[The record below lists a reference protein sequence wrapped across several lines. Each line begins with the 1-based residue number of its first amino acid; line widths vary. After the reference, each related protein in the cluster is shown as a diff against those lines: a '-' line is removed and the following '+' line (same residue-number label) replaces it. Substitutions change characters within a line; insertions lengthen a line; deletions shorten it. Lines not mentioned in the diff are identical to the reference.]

1 MTTLCLTS
9 YGHRLVE
16 TAPKAL
22 ASLMG
27 GKHQPDRI
35 ILYIAEKDRQ
45 FVSDQ
50 FKRLPVEIR
59 IVPDYMSHKK
69 FCGLTDRSLDDDFI
83 VIVDDD
89 LHYKEYFWDKLWQK
103 YEQHKDE
110 TPFIV
115 CNRAQTISLR
125 KYFERKFVMRDD
137 PDTGRYIFG
146 SGSGLLIPPRT
157 LRIDGDTLKAG
168 FDNFPH
174 CDETYYSLLCL
185 KNGINI
191 VSTGKP
197 QPFYQIPLPKKD
209 PRGLWDKFNKTEKDD
224 TLKRALRY
232 FGLSVNEPIT
242 VSFTSWT
249 KRIKYAADVV
259 KRMRRQTYEPSKII
273 LTLAVE
279 EFPNKEADLPK
290 ELTILVADD
299 FEIRWTEKNML
310 TFKKLIP
317 LLDMPSNEWLL
328 IVDDDVDYPDNF
340 IETMLN
346 SAVDD
351 RPVTGSWLRSD
362 YRQYGNIL
370 SASGAFTLIK
380 PRHCMP
386 IFSDMSEFCFSV
398 ENNLA
403 SDPILTYSV
412 LLSGYTFRRA
422 SVDFK
427 VLARKSDG
435 KYPAPFSGGDNG
447 RRRCAN
453 THKIIQKFIQKGV

>member
-9 YGHRLVE
+9 YGYRLVE

-69 FCGLTDRSLDDDFI
+69 FYGLTDRSLDDDFI

-115 CNRAQTISLR
+115 CNRAQCISDR
-125 KYFERKFVMRDD
+125 KYFERKFVMKDD
-137 PDTGRYIFG
+137 PDTGRFVFG
-146 SGSGLLIPPRT
+146 SGGGLLIPPHT
-157 LRIDGDTLKAG
+157 LRIDESVLKEG

-174 CDETYYSLLCL
+174 CDETFYSCYCIA
-185 KNGINI
+185 NHITTYC
-191 VSTGKP
+191 TGKP
-197 QPFYQIPLPKKD
+197 QAFYQIPLPKKD
-209 PRGLWDKFNKTEKDD
+209 PRGLWEKFNKDEKDD
-224 TLKRALRY
+224 TLQRALRY
-232 FGLSVNEPIT
+232 FGLSVNEPIL

-249 KRIKYAADVV
+249 KRIQYAAAVV
-259 KRMRRQTYEPSKII
+259 ERMRRQTYKPVKIV
-273 LTLAVE
+273 LTLATE
-279 EFPNKEADLPK
+279 EFPNKEADLPE
-290 ELTILVADD
+290 ELTALVADD
-299 FEIRWTEKNML
+299 FEIRWTERNTY
-310 TFKKLIP
+310 TFKKLLP
-317 LLDMPSNEWLL
+317 LLDTPYSDWVL
-328 IVDDDVDYPDNF
+328 IIDDDVDYPDNF
-340 IETMLN
+340 IDSMLKN
-346 SAVDD
+346 ASGDF
-351 RPVTGSWLRSD
+351 PITGSWLKTD
-362 YRQYGNIL
+362 YRQYGSAL
-370 SASGAFTLIK
+370 SANGAFTLIK

-386 IFSDMSEFCFSV
+386 VLKDMSDFCLNV
-398 ENNLA
+398 QNDIA

-412 LLSGYTFRRA
+412 FMNGLKFQRCVVNYNGLQ
-422 SVDFK
+422 K
-427 VLARKSDG
+427 QNDG
-435 KYPAPFSGGDNG
+435 KFPAPYSGGKEG
-447 RRRCAN
+447 RQRSED
-453 THKIIQKFIQKGV
+453 THAIIQRYIKGLK